1 MSSRC
6 RRRPY
11 SRLNE
16 GLIAMNEYEI
26 FRLLWWALLGVLLI
40 GLAVMDGF
48 DLGTGILLPFI
59 GKNDAERRVVIN
71 TVGPVWEGNQV
82 WLILG
87 AGAIFAAW
95 PMLYAVAFSG
105 FYAAMLLLLFA
116 LFLRPVG
123 FTYRS
128 KLQSPRWRGFW
139 DWALFAGGLVPALVY
154 GVAFGNVLQGVPF
167 SFDYVLRMTY
177 SGSLLGLFNPFA
189 LLCGAVSVAMLTMH
203 GAAFIACKTEA
214 EIRHRAQRAG
224 MLAGGIT
231 VGLFAIGGLWA
242 SRLNFYVLGN
252 FAGTNGPSN
261 MLLKQV
267 SRLPGALLHNYH
279 AIPSLALVPALG
291 FVGALAAIA
300 LFRIARFPHLAF
312 IASGLSVAGIIGTA
326 GVSLFPFMLP
336 SSSDPSASLIIWDT
350 SSSLLTLQIMTGA
363 AVIFL
368 PLIIIYTSWVYYMLR
383 GPVTLATIKRDDH
396 TAY

>member
-1 MSSRC
+1 
-6 RRRPY
+6 
-11 SRLNE
+11 
-16 GLIAMNEYEI
+16 MNDYEI
-26 FRLLWWALLGVLLI
+26 FRLLWWFLLGVLLI

-59 GKNDAERRVVIN
+59 GKTDAERRVVIN

-82 WLILG
+82 WLVLG

-105 FYAAMLLLLFA
+105 FYAAMFLLLFS
-116 LFLRPVG
+116 LFLRPAG

-128 KLQSPRWRGFW
+128 KLQNPHWRRFW

-167 SFDYVLRMTY
+167 TFDADLRMTY
-177 SGSLLGLFNPFA
+177 SGTLLGLFNPFA

-203 GAAFIACKTEA
+203 GAAYIACKTEA
-214 EIRHRAQRAG
+214 EIRHRARRAG
-224 MLAGGIT
+224 LVAGG
-231 VGLFAIGGLWA
+231 VVVALFAVAGVWA
-242 SRLNFYVLGN
+242 SRLNFYVVGH
-252 FAGTNGPSN
+252 FAGTDGPSN

-267 SRLPGALLHNYH
+267 SRLPGALLNNYH
-279 AIPSLALVPALG
+279 ALPATVIVPVIG
-291 FVGALAAIA
+291 FAGALAAML
-300 LFRIARFPHLAF
+300 LFRVRKFPHLAF
-312 IASGLSVAGIIGTA
+312 IASGLSLAGIIGTA

-336 SSSDPSASLIIWDT
+336 SSSNPNASLIVWDT
-350 SSSLLTLQIMTGA
+350 SSSLLTLQIMAGA

-368 PLIIIYTSWVYYMLR
+368 PMIIIYTSWVYYILR

>member
-1 MSSRC
+1 
-6 RRRPY
+6 
-11 SRLNE
+11 
-16 GLIAMNEYEI
+16 MNEYEI
-26 FRLLWWALLGVLLI
+26 FRLLWWVLLGVLLI

-59 GKNDAERRVVIN
+59 GRNDAERRVVIN
-71 TVGPVWEGNQV
+71 TIGPVWEGNQV
-82 WLILG
+82 WLVLG

-105 FYAAMLLLLFA
+105 FYAAMLLLLFS

-128 KLQSPRWRGFW
+128 KLQNPRWRGFW

-167 SFDYVLRMTY
+167 TFDYYLRMSY
-177 SGSLLGLFNPFA
+177 SGTLLGLFNPFA
-189 LLCGAVSVAMLTMH
+189 LLCGAISVAMLTMH
-203 GAAFIACKTEA
+203 GAAFITCKTEGD
-214 EIRHRAQRAG
+214 IRRRARRAG
-224 MLAGGIT
+224 IISGSI
-231 VGLFAIGGLWA
+231 LFALFAVAGLWA
-242 SRLNFYVLGN
+242 SRLNGYILGH
-252 FAGTNGPSN
+252 FAGTDGPSN
-261 MLLKQV
+261 MLLKEV
-267 SRLPGALLHNYH
+267 SRLPGALLNNYH
-279 AIPSLALVPALG
+279 AIPAIAIVPVIG
-291 FVGALAAIA
+291 FAGALTAIL
-300 LFRIARFPHLAF
+300 LFRAEKLPHLAF
-312 IASGLSVAGIIGTA
+312 VASGLSVAGIIGTA

-336 SSSDPSASLIIWDT
+336 SSSNPNASLIVWDT
-350 SSSLLTLQIMTGA
+350 SSSLLTLQIMSAA

-368 PLIIIYTSWVYYMLR
+368 PIVIMYTSWVYYILR

>member
-1 MSSRC
+1 
-6 RRRPY
+6 
-11 SRLNE
+11 
-16 GLIAMNEYEI
+16 MNEYEI
-26 FRLLWWALLGVLLI
+26 FRLLWWVLLGVLLI

-71 TVGPVWEGNQV
+71 TIGPVWEGNQV
-82 WLILG
+82 WLVLG

-105 FYAAMLLLLFA
+105 FYAAMLLLLFS

-128 KLQSPRWRGFW
+128 KLQNRHWRGFW

-167 SFDYVLRMTY
+167 TFDYYLRMTY
-177 SGSLLGLFNPFA
+177 SGTLLGLFNPFA
-189 LLCGAVSVAMLTMH
+189 LLCGAISVAMLTMH
-203 GAAFIACKTEA
+203 GAAFIACKTE
-214 EIRHRAQRAG
+214 EDIRRRARRAG
-224 MLAGGIT
+224 IIAGG
-231 VGLFAIGGLWA
+231 VLVALFAGAGLWA
-242 SRLNFYVLGN
+242 SRLNGYVLGQ

-261 MLLKQV
+261 MLMKQV
-267 SRLPGALLHNYH
+267 ARVPGALLDNYH
-279 AIPSLALVPALG
+279 AMPAVAIVPIIA
-291 FVGALAAIA
+291 FAGALAAM
-300 LFRIARFPHLAF
+300 LFFRAGRFPHIAF
-312 IASGLSVAGIIGTA
+312 IASGFSVAGVIGTA
-326 GVSLFPFMLP
+326 GISLFPFMLP
-336 SSSDPSASLIIWDT
+336 SSSNPNASLIVWDT
-350 SSSLLTLQIMTGA
+350 SSSLLTLQIMSGA
-363 AVIFL
+363 AIIFL
-368 PLIIIYTSWVYYMLR
+368 PIIIMYTSWVYYILR

>member
-1 MSSRC
+1 
-6 RRRPY
+6 
-11 SRLNE
+11 
-16 GLIAMNEYEI
+16 MNEYEI
-26 FRLLWWALLGVLLI
+26 FRLIWWALLGILLI

-48 DLGTGILLPFI
+48 DLGTAMLMPFI
-59 GKNDAERRVVIN
+59 GKTDPERRVIIN
-71 TVGPVWEGNQV
+71 TIGPVWEGNQI
-82 WLILG
+82 WLVLG

-105 FYAAMLLLLFA
+105 FYAAMLLLLFS

-128 KLQSPRWRGFW
+128 KLRNPNWRNFW

-167 SFDYVLRMTY
+167 SFDYFLRMTY
-177 SGSLLGLFNPFA
+177 AGSLIGLFNPFA
-189 LLCGAVSVAMLTMH
+189 LLCGLVSVAMLTMH
-203 GAAFIACKTEA
+203 GAAYVACKTEGGL
-214 EIRHRAQRAG
+214 RARARRAG
-224 MLAGGIT
+224 TAASGALL
-231 VGLFAIGGLWA
+231 VLFAAAGLCA
-242 SRLNFYVLGN
+242 SRLNGFVLGH

-267 SRLPGALLHNYH
+267 TRLPGALMLNYH
-279 AIPSLALVPALG
+279 ALPITMIVPLLG
-291 FVGALAAIA
+291 FACAAFAVWMFRAQRLA
-300 LFRIARFPHLAF
+300 HLTF
-312 IASGLSVAGIIGTA
+312 IASGLSVAGVIGTA

-336 SSSDPSASLIIWDT
+336 SSLNPGASLMIWDT
-350 SSSLLTLQIMTGA
+350 SSSLLTLQIMLGA
-363 AVIFL
+363 TAIFL
-368 PLIIIYTSWVYYMLR
+368 PIIIIYTSWVYHVLR